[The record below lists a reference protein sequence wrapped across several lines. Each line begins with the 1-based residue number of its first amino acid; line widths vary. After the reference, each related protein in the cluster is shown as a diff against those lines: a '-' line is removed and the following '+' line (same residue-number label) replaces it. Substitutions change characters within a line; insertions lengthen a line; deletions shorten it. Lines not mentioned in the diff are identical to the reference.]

1 MSECLGWSSINIPH
15 ATMHARVKF
24 NLTHHLEQIYLPPL
38 TCGIAWLF
46 MNEKSLENT
55 YTHYL
60 NLPTFNTHLD
70 FISHL
75 IYHCPLLMSVCLF
88 VFVFVFDPNGGT
100 DEMVYFL
107 CK

>member
-60 NLPTFNTHLD
+60 NLPTLNTHLD

-88 VFVFVFDPNGGT
+88 VFVFDPNGGT